1 MERTL
6 TFFSGAPG
14 APAEAPAAG
23 VRYEDLGPLAE
34 GGMGEV
40 RRVRDHLLQCTVAMK
55 LCAPD
60 RVGSASARA
69 RFRTE
74 ATLTA
79 TLRHPGIL
87 AVHDRGERPDGVLW
101 YTMEIV
107 SGRTLA
113 EHLRTTERLR
123 DRVAAV
129 ERACEAL
136 AYAHREG
143 VVHRDLKPD
152 NVMLDEFG
160 GVRIIDWGIAARVGD
175 PPEPGLGTPGW
186 VAPEQAR
193 GCAPDP
199 SADVYG
205 LGSLLHLAITG
216 DGVRRG
222 PSAELWRLV
231 QEQPPDVFAEVP
243 PGVPPA
249 LAAACRAAMSP
260 DPAGRPTAGALAAA
274 LSAWLEADARAAAA
288 DRVFAEV
295 AREAP
300 LHEARRRQIDEL
312 RAIARTRLAELPTHA
327 SPEDKGPAWDLED
340 RAAELE
346 RELTV
351 SEAGWLQSTG
361 AVFELV
367 PDHEGAHQLLADH
380 HAAELL
386 RAEAAGNHRDALR
399 SELHLRRHDRGRHAA
414 LLAGDGAVTLV
425 TDPPGAEVELLRVVE
440 RGRRLVEEPAGH
452 LGRTPL
458 REARLPRGSWVLVLR
473 APGRATVRYPVHLA
487 RGGAWDAVRP
497 GDLGPTPIHL
507 PEAGAWGPD
516 DCHVPAGWFVSGG
529 DPLAL
534 DGLPRRAWW
543 VDGFVMRRFPVTN
556 QDYLVFLNDLVATG
570 REALAEACSPCDP
583 SIGLTLYDR
592 APDGGFAFRVGRG
605 QEPRLLDEPV
615 TFVDAACARA
625 YAAWEAE
632 RTGQPWRL
640 PDDLEWEKAARG
652 VDARSFPWG
661 NHLDPVW
668 ALMQLSHRGPPLRAA
683 VSGFPVDESVYGI
696 RGLGGNVRDWCENAY
711 RRGGP
716 EAGRLVVT
724 REPAAADVPHQLIRG
739 GSFGSSA
746 DLCRAATRLVWN
758 PTARG
763 SVVGLRLVRSHFPR
777 Q

>member
-1 MERTL
+1 
-6 TFFSGAPG
+6 
-14 APAEAPAAG
+14 
-23 VRYEDLGPLAE
+23 
-34 GGMGEV
+34 
-40 RRVRDHLLQCTVAMK
+40 MK

-69 RFRTE
+69 RFLTE

-300 LHEARRRQIDEL
+300 PARGAQAADRRAPRHRPHPPRRAAHPRVPRGQGTCVGPRGPRGGAGAGAHGVRGWLAAVGGRGVRAGPRPRGRAPAPRRSPRRRAPAGRGGGEPPR
-312 RAIARTRLAELPTHA
+312 RAALGAPPAAARPR
-327 SPEDKGPAWDLED
+327 SPRGPAG
-340 RAAELE
+340 R
-346 RELTV
+346 R
-351 SEAGWLQSTG
+351 
-361 AVFELV
+361 
-367 PDHEGAHQLLADH
+367 
-380 HAAELL
+380 
-386 RAEAAGNHRDALR
+386 R
-399 SELHLRRHDRGRHAA
+399 SGD
-414 LLAGDGAVTLV
+414 AGDG
-425 TDPPGAEVELLRVVE
+425 PPGR
-440 RGRRLVEEPAGH
+440 RGGAAAGGGAWPA
-452 LGRTPL
+452 
-458 REARLPRGSWVLVLR
+458 
-473 APGRATVRYPVHLA
+473 A
-487 RGGAWDAVRP
+487 RGGAGGPPGPDAVAR
-497 GDLGPTPIHL
+497 GPTAAGEL
-507 PEAGAWGPD
+507 GAGAPRSGSRD
-516 DCHVPAGWFVSGG
+516 GAVPGA
-529 DPLAL
+529 
-534 DGLPRRAWW
+534 PRPR
-543 VDGFVMRRFPVTN
+543 G
-556 QDYLVFLNDLVATG
+556 
-570 REALAEACSPCDP
+570 
-583 SIGLTLYDR
+583 
-592 APDGGFAFRVGRG
+592 RVGRRPTRG
-605 QEPRLLDEPV
+605 SGADADPPPRGGRVGP
-615 TFVDAACARA
+615 
-625 YAAWEAE
+625 
-632 RTGQPWRL
+632 GRL
-640 PDDLEWEKAARG
+640 PR
-652 VDARSFPWG
+652 
-661 NHLDPVW
+661 
-668 ALMQLSHRGPPLRAA
+668 PPPGGSCRAA
-683 VSGFPVDESVYGI
+683 I
-696 RGLGGNVRDWCENAY
+696 RSRSTAC
-711 RRGGP
+711 RG
-716 EAGRLVVT
+716 A
-724 REPAAADVPHQLIRG
+724 RG
-739 GSFGSSA
+739 GSTGS
-746 DLCRAATRLVWN
+746 
-758 PTARG
+758 
-763 SVVGLRLVRSHFPR
+763 
-777 Q
+777 